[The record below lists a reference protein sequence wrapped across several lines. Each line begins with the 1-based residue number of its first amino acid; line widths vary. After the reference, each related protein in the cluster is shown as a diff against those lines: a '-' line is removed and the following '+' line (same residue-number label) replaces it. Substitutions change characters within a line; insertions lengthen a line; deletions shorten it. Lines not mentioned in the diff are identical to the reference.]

1 MLDREGPTVMISD
14 PGHPD
19 RTSRVRASFIRIL
32 DYPLFWEEEPE
43 YCIMNKPV
51 GAVNNK
57 KSPGFAA
64 RGSIKL

>member
-1 MLDREGPTVMISD
+1 MISD
-14 PGHPD
+14 QVILIG
-19 RTSRVRASFIRIL
+19 TSRGRASLIRSL
-32 DYPLFWEEEPE
+32 DDPLFWEEEPE
-43 YCIMNKPV
+43 YCIMNNPV